1 MSLNS
6 NVPRTSNEVALGHF
20 VFQTVSQDMINYLAQ
35 KAREVIQCEPTQTCS
50 SQGPSPSR
58 TPPQERRSASDLPS
72 LERFITSL
80 IKRSNV
86 QVPTLMT
93 SLVYLARLKKRL
105 PPVAKGLRC
114 TVHRIFLATLILS
127 AKFLNDSSP
136 KNKHWAEYSNVR
148 GYPDFS
154 FTRTEVNLMEK
165 QLLQLLNWDLIVSS
179 DDLYTHLEPFLT
191 PIRFDLDRKQ
201 EQYRLR
207 EARLQAQR
215 EQEALAMQNMS
226 FDPAGR
232 YWIPTTE
239 EKYMPYYGEQQS
251 LFTTED
257 PYNHYSPPSSSEIPG
272 LTRSGTADT
281 LDAMSSSA
289 SSYISELSRSGTPL
303 SSVSS
308 YLDENDAMQCDTY
321 SPSGV
326 ARDIVTVQVA
336 GADGKLRPMLP
347 YEIDNMAHH
356 DNMAMAEEKRRAAK
370 KSKGNFLTRY
380 FGGQKNLSTA

>member
-6 NVPRTSNEVALGHF
+6 SIPRTSNEVALDHF
-20 VFQTVSQDMINYLAQ
+20 VFQSVTQDMVNYLAQ
-35 KAREVIQCEPTQTCS
+35 KAREVIQCEPTQIPA
-50 SQGPSPSR
+50 SQVPSPPR
-58 TPPQERRSASDLPS
+58 TPPQEKRALSDLPS
-72 LERFITSL
+72 LERFIASL

-148 GYPDFS
+148 GYDDFS

-165 QLLQLLNWDLIVSS
+165 QLLQLLNWDLIVSQ

-191 PIRFDLDRKQ
+191 PIRFNLDRKQ
-201 EQYRLR
+201 EQLRLH
-207 EARLQAQR
+207 EAHQQAIR

-226 FDPAGR
+226 FDAAGR

-239 EKYMPYYGEQQS
+239 DKYMSYYGEQQS
-251 LFTTED
+251 LFHTNDTYEYD
-257 PYNHYSPPSSSEIPG
+257 SPPSSSEVPG

-281 LDAMSSSA
+281 IDAMSSSA

-326 ARDIVTVQVA
+326 VRDIVTVQVA

-356 DNMAMAEEKRRAAK
+356 DNLAMAEEKRRTAK

-380 FGGQKNLSTA
+380 FGGQKNLTAA

>member
-6 NVPRTSNEVALGHF
+6 NVPRTSNEVALDHF
-20 VFQTVSQDMINYLAQ
+20 VFQSVTQDMINYLAQ
-35 KAREVIQCEPTQTCS
+35 KAREVIQCEPTHVSS
-50 SQGPSPSR
+50 SQGPSPPR
-58 TPPQERRSASDLPS
+58 TPPQEKRSPSDLPS
-72 LERFITSL
+72 LERFIASL
-80 IKRSNV
+80 INRSNV

-148 GYPDFS
+148 GYSDFS

-165 QLLQLLNWDLIVSS
+165 QLLQLLNWDLIVSQ

-191 PIRFDLDRKQ
+191 PIRFELDRKQ
-201 EQYRLR
+201 EQFRLH
-207 EARLQAQR
+207 EARQQAIR

-226 FDPAGR
+226 FDPTGR
-232 YWIPTTE
+232 YWMPATE
-239 EKYMPYYGEQQS
+239 DKYMSYYGEQQS
-251 LFTTED
+251 LFSANDTYD
-257 PYNHYSPPSSSEIPG
+257 YNSPPSSSEVPG

-281 LDAMSSSA
+281 IDAMSSSA

-326 ARDIVTVQVA
+326 VRDVVMVQVA

-356 DNMAMAEEKRRAAK
+356 DNMAMAEEKRRTAK

>member
-1 MSLNS
+1 MSSNS
-6 NVPRTSNEVALGHF
+6 NTPRTSNEVALDHF
-20 VFQTVSQDMINYLAQ
+20 VFQPVTQDMINHLAQ
-35 KAREVIQCEPTQTCS
+35 KAREVIQCEPTQISS
-50 SQGPSPSR
+50 SQVPSPPQ
-58 TPPQERRSASDLPS
+58 TPPQETRSASDLPS
-72 LERFITSL
+72 LERFIASL
-80 IKRSNV
+80 VKRSNV

-148 GYPDFS
+148 GYDDFS

-165 QLLQLLNWDLIVSS
+165 QLLQLLNWDLIVNEN
-179 DDLYTHLEPFLT
+179 DLYTHLEPFLT

-201 EQYRLR
+201 EQLRLH
-207 EARLQAQR
+207 EARQQAIR

-226 FDPAGR
+226 FDPTGR
-232 YWIPTTE
+232 YWIPATE
-239 EKYMPYYGEQQS
+239 DKYMSYYAEQQT
-251 LFTTED
+251 LFPNDDT
-257 PYNHYSPPSSSEIPG
+257 YNYNSPPSSSEVPG

-281 LDAMSSSA
+281 LDATSSSA

-308 YLDENDAMQCDTY
+308 YLDENDTMQCDTY

-326 ARDIVTVQVA
+326 VRDIVTVHIP

-347 YEIDNMAHH
+347 YEIDNMAHQ
-356 DNMAMAEEKRRAAK
+356 DNMAISEEKRRTIK

>member
-1 MSLNS
+1 MSLKS
-6 NVPRTSNEVALGHF
+6 DVPRTSNEVALGHF
-20 VFQTVSQDMINYLAQ
+20 VFQTVSQDMVNYLAQ
-35 KAREVIQCEPTQTCS
+35 KAREVIQCEPTQISS
-50 SQGPSPSR
+50 SQGPSPPR
-58 TPPQERRSASDLPS
+58 TPPQEKRSAADLPS

-114 TVHRIFLATLILS
+114 
-127 AKFLNDSSP
+127 
-136 KNKHWAEYSNVR
+136 
-148 GYPDFS
+148 YPDFS

-207 EARLQAQR
+207 EARQQAQR

-251 LFTTED
+251 LFTPED

-326 ARDIVTVQVA
+326 TVQVA

>member
-6 NVPRTSNEVALGHF
+6 NTPRASNEVALDHF
-20 VFQTVSQDMINYLAQ
+20 VFQPVTQDMINYLAQ
-35 KAREVIQCEPTQTCS
+35 KAREVIQCEPTQTSS
-50 SQGPSPSR
+50 SQVPSPPQ
-58 TPPQERRSASDLPS
+58 TPPQDKRSASDLPS
-72 LERFITSL
+72 LERFIASL
-80 IKRSNV
+80 VRRSNV

-136 KNKHWAEYSNVR
+136 KNKHWAEYSSVR
-148 GYPDFS
+148 GYDGFS
-154 FTRTEVNLMEK
+154 FTRIEVNLMEK
-165 QLLQLLNWDLIVSS
+165 QLLQLLEWDLIVCEN
-179 DDLYTHLEPFLT
+179 DLYTHLEPFLT

-201 EQYRLR
+201 EQIRLH
-207 EARLQAQR
+207 EAHQQAVR
-215 EQEALAMQNMS
+215 EQEALKMQSMS
-226 FDPAGR
+226 FDPTGR
-232 YWIPTTE
+232 YWIPATE
-239 EKYMPYYGEQQS
+239 DKYMAYYEQQS
-251 LFTTED
+251 LFPVND
-257 PYNHYSPPSSSEIPG
+257 NYDSPPSSSEVPD

-281 LDAMSSSA
+281 LDAMSSSS

-308 YLDENDAMQCDTY
+308 YLGENDAMQCDTY

-326 ARDIVTVQVA
+326 VRDIVTVHIP

-347 YEIDNMAHH
+347 YEIDNMAHQ
-356 DNMAMAEEKRRAAK
+356 DTVAMIEDKRRAVK

-380 FGGQKNLSTA
+380 FSSQKNLATA

>member
-6 NVPRTSNEVALGHF
+6 NTPRTSNEAALDHF
-20 VFQTVSQDMINYLAQ
+20 VFQPVTQDMINYLAQ
-35 KAREVIQCEPTQTCS
+35 KAREVIQCESTQTS
-50 SQGPSPSR
+50 SQVPSPPR
-58 TPPQERRSASDLPS
+58 TPPQEKVSASDLPS
-72 LERFITSL
+72 LERFIASL
-80 IKRSNV
+80 VKRSNV

-148 GYPDFS
+148 GYDEFS

-165 QLLQLLNWDLIVSS
+165 QLLQLLNWDLIVNE

-191 PIRFDLDRKQ
+191 PIRFDLDRRQ
-201 EQYRLR
+201 EQALLH
-207 EARLQAQR
+207 EARQQAIR
-215 EQEALAMQNMS
+215 EQEALAMQHMS
-226 FDPAGR
+226 FDPTGR
-232 YWIPTTE
+232 YWIPATE
-239 EKYMPYYGEQQS
+239 DKYMSYYSEQQS
-251 LFTTED
+251 LFPTNDTHN
-257 PYNHYSPPSSSEIPG
+257 YNSPPSSSEVPD
-272 LTRSGTADT
+272 LTRSGTTDT

-308 YLDENDAMQCDTY
+308 YLEENDAMQCDAY

-326 ARDIVTVQVA
+326 ARDIVTVHVA

-347 YEIDNMAHH
+347 YEIDNMAHQ
-356 DNMAMAEEKRRAAK
+356 DNMAMAEEKRRTAK